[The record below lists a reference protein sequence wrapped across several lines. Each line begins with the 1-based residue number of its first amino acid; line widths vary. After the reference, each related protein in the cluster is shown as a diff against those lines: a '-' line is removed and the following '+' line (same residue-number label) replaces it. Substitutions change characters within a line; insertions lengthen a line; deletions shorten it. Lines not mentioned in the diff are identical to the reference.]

1 MNGKG
6 DKSRV
11 TNFTKY
17 RENYTKIFK
26 KWKSSLSGT
35 DLYKKSKK
43 VEKGEK
49 ST

>member
-11 TNFTKY
+11 TDFTKY

-26 KWKSSLSGT
+26 KWKTNLSGT
-35 DLYKKSKK
+35 VLYKNTKK
-43 VEKGEK
+43 VEKSRK